1 MPDTYYLDMQDLLAL
16 HGRQIGQFGGAPRI
30 RDPGLLEAALAR
42 PQSGYY
48 RDLIEEAAALW
59 ESLTMNHGFVDGN
72 KRVGFAATHVF
83 LRINSLDITATAHDT
98 LQFVID
104 SLDRGVFE
112 KSRLEAWLRA
122 NTESNKRITGQTR
135 QDLI

>member
-1 MPDTYYLDMQDLLAL
+1 VPATYYLDMHDLLAL
-16 HGRQIGQFGGAPRI
+16 HRRQIDRFGGAPRI
-30 RDPGLLEAALAR
+30 RDAGLLEAALAR

-83 LRINSLDITATAHDT
+83 LRINGLDITASARET
-98 LQFVID
+98 LQFVIG
-104 SLDRGVFE
+104 SLDAGEFE
-112 KSRLEAWLRA
+112 KIRLETWLRA
-122 NTESNKRITGQTR
+122 HTSAKADRKRK
-135 QDLI
+135 

>member
-1 MPDTYYLDMQDLLAL
+1 VPASYYLDMQDVLVL
-16 HGRQIGQFGGAPRI
+16 HRRQIEQFGGTPRI
-30 RDPGLLEAALAR
+30 RDAGLLEAALAR

-48 RDLIEEAAALW
+48 RDLIEEASALW
-59 ESLTMNHGFVDGN
+59 ESLTMNHGFIDGN

-83 LRINSLDITATAHDT
+83 LRINGFDITATAHDT

-104 SLDRGVFE
+104 ALDRGVFE

-122 NTESNKRITGQTR
+122 NTESNR
-135 QDLI
+135 